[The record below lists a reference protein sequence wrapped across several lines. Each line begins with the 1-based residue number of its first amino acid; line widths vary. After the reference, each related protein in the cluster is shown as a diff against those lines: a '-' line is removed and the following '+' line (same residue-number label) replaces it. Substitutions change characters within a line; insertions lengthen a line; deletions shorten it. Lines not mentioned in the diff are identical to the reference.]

1 MDNLNKKSDPTS
13 KKSAQSDYDTGIYN
27 IELEKDE
34 LQDTKG
40 ILKNKKRYFILVA
53 VLSLLCLIPMII
65 GLTVY
70 DEIPDILPNHM
81 NFKGEIDGYASKNEV
96 VFIMPLIMAAATII
110 TGVATYFDPFD
121 KRRNNKNSFL
131 LILSLVAL
139 PVVSNLIFWLSYFWS
154 QEKHFN
160 SPIVFVFV
168 GIIIIIAA
176 NYMTKNKLNSQ
187 IGFKT
192 PWSLKD
198 EENWNKTNR
207 LGAYM
212 FIFFGISFLL
222 APILINFFGDAIYT
236 LYLILGC
243 SVAVIPSIYS
253 FIIYIKKQR

>member
-70 DEIPDILPNHM
+70 EQIPDILPNHM

-110 TGVATYFDPFD
+110 TGVVT
-121 KRRNNKNSFL
+121 
-131 LILSLVAL
+131 
-139 PVVSNLIFWLSYFWS
+139 
-154 QEKHFN
+154 Q
-160 SPIVFVFV
+160 
-168 GIIIIIAA
+168 
-176 NYMTKNKLNSQ
+176 MQ
-187 IGFKT
+187 
-192 PWSLKD
+192 
-198 EENWNKTNR
+198 
-207 LGAYM
+207 
-212 FIFFGISFLL
+212 
-222 APILINFFGDAIYT
+222 
-236 LYLILGC
+236 
-243 SVAVIPSIYS
+243 
-253 FIIYIKKQR
+253 